1 MKGTINEKEVKRL
14 AKKQQDTKR
23 VQKEWGKAFKS
34 FQPKP
39 KNP

>member
-23 VQKEWGKAFKS
+23 VQKE
-34 FQPKP
+34 
-39 KNP
+39 